1 MQWALQ
7 GTYGVKGVT
16 HYLDDFLFIGEE
28 GTQDC
33 GEALQDFK
41 RLADHL
47 GVPLAPSKTEGPAQV
62 LIFLGIEL
70 DTVVGVSRLPVGKV
84 QALVQDI
91 QASLAKDKA
100 TLGSNKSLLGNLNF
114 AGRVIRSG
122 RVFARRLAR
131 ATAKVRKKHH
141 LVRLSKGVKK
151 DLLMWAE
158 FLANFN
164 GSVIWRAPWAG
175 SPSCACSRIH
185 RAGRASEQSWG
196 ASGVRRNGQMPGI
209 RGKSRPM

>member
-47 GVPLAPSKTEGPAQV
+47 GV

-84 QALVQDI
+84 QALVQDT

-114 AGRVIRSG
+114 AGRVIPSG